1 MDNVQLALDLLR
13 EWSNEK
19 LENKIG
25 NPYYSFYC
33 DGMNNAK
40 KFVEEVLNMHGL

>member
-1 MDNVQLALDLLR
+1 MDNVQLALDQLR

-19 LENKIG
+19 LENKEG

-33 DGMNNAK
+33 DGNNNAK